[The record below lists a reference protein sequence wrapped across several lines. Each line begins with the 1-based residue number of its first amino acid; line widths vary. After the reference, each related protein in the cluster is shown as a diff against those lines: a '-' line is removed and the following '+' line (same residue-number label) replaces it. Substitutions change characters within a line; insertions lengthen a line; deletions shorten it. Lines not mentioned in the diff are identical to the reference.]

1 MNDKPEFGTKEWA
14 SRNENLIKGCSHDCK
29 YCYAKAMTIQHKKNT
44 REDWKNEIVNQ
55 GKLKKGFQKH
65 DGLIMFPS
73 SHDITPEHLYDCMT
87 FLYHIL
93 KPGNNVLVVS
103 KPHLICI
110 KAICDYFKEYK
121 DNIIF
126 RFTIGSADSAV
137 LKFWELDAPDFEER
151 LESLKYAFTA
161 GYQTSVSCEPMLD
174 DNIDKVIE
182 KVLPCVTETIW
193 IGKPNKLNERLSMNG
208 FKNDQATM
216 EAARRLM
223 RLFSDEYILNLCA
236 KYQDNPKIMWK
247 DSIKKVVEKNQK
259 KMPVEVYRYLL
270 GVFLGGVALTTFS
283 SIFKTVILC

>member
-1 MNDKPEFGTKEWA
+1 MNDKSAFGTKEWA

-29 YCYAKAMTIQHKKNT
+29 YCYAKAMTIQHKRNT

-55 GKLKKGFQKH
+55 GKLKKGFRKH

-73 SHDITPEHLYDCMT
+73 SHDITPDHLSDCMT

-93 KPGNNVLVVS
+93 KPGNNVLIVS

-126 RFTIGSADSAV
+126 RFTIGSADSTV
-137 LKFWELDAPDFEER
+137 LKFWEPNAPDFEER
-151 LESLKYAFTA
+151 LESLKYAFNA

-174 DNIDKVIE
+174 NKIDRVIE
-182 KVLPCVTETIW
+182 RVLPYVTETIW

-208 FKNDQATM
+208 FKNDLATM
-216 EAARRLM
+216 GAARRLKGI
-223 RLFSDEYILNLCA
+223 FTDDYILDLCQRY
-236 KYQDNPKIMWK
+236 KDNSKIRWK
-247 DSIKKVVEKNQK
+247 DSIKKV
-259 KMPVEVYRYLL
+259 L
-270 GVFLGGVALTTFS
+270 G
-283 SIFKTVILC
+283 K